1 MKKMLLAFAALLIL
15 SPMVST
21 QALADSRGNLTIS
34 ATFGNLDLHGPVVR
48 HYPPQQIIVVN
59 EPRYEKRERH
69 GKRHHHRDRYDRG
82 HNDCNT
88 REDGRRQWRQETAV
102 VYYYPEYR
110 DSRGYR
116 Y

>member
-34 ATFGNLDLHGPVVR
+34 ATFGNLALHGPFVR

-59 EPRYEKRERH
+59 EPRYEKKERH
-69 GKRHHHRDRYDRG
+69 GKRHHRARYDRG
-82 HNDCNT
+82 HQDCNT
-88 REDGRRQWRQETAV
+88 REASRRQWRQETAV
-102 VYYYPEYR
+102 VYSYPGYR